1 MRSTEILDR
10 ALAIVAAD
18 DRAAALVLLHEIAS
32 VEPAGAAPGLPGPL
46 ADAVLA
52 VALGELS
59 EDHRQTVATYERSRA
74 NRAAIV
80 GALDSVF
87 AVEDLLAI
95 GTAVDLRL
103 RSLREQEPGRPALPG
118 RAATLELSPPGVE
131 GVQLGPGRYLEL
143 KLIPDRRSGKRY
155 GPYLYLRWFADNRFR
170 SRYIGKPPR

>member
-1 MRSTEILDR
+1 VD
-10 ALAIVAAD
+10 
-18 DRAAALVLLHEIAS
+18 
-32 VEPAGAAPGLPGPL
+32 PAGTAPGLPGPL

-80 GALDSVF
+80 GAIGSVAF
-87 AVEDLLAI
+87 AIEDLLAI
-95 GTAVDLRL
+95 RTAVDLRL

-118 RAATLELSPPGVE
+118 RPAALELSPPGVE